1 MGMPRPRASL
11 VEGDIAGVAVLAVD
25 VVGGVGVG
33 VAVGERVELELGL
46 ELELVRAAP
55 AKTDR
60 SELCQRT
67 SIPYPSAR
75 VVSAAGTVT
84 TRSLCQADRTRFG
97 V

>member
-1 MGMPRPRASL
+1 MGMPRPSASL
-11 VEGDIAGVAVLAVD
+11 VEGDMAWVVASAVE
-25 VVGGVGVG
+25 VVSGVGVG
-33 VAVGERVELELGL
+33 IAVGERVELELEL
-46 ELELVRAAP
+46 ELEPVRAAP